1 MSFRHI
7 KKRISLI
14 LPKFGRTVKRDILY
28 ITPKLTREE
37 REITSIIRNLLINPE
52 NKVVY
57 SVNSK
62 SIRIQT
68 RDKKY
73 VISLTSSQVR
83 INFVNIKIN
92 ERVGGKLFKSVIDR
106 IEDEVEEMD
115 RGVISENAGFLSTM
129 NSIFVRNNEE
139 FSKRSSLVK
148 KASSK
153 NIENTLTRILQ
164 NSINE

>member
-1 MSFRHI
+1 
-7 KKRISLI
+7 LI